1 MNNKV
6 QYIIDSFIDFEG
18 KEHKFVIAAVSTIL
32 PTKCKNSNFPFD
44 KELENNDLFYDVD
57 IYVEDYGMCDTYATV
72 VKEVSLG
79 YSICNPEDDFNE
91 EIGKLKAY
99 HRALCS
105 KDKLFVTK
113 AGMINS
119 PMVEG
124 LLKQEAEYLKSNPGS
139 RIKGYKEKELK
150 YNEQNKLRK
159 ELETLNDEQLVIMDF
174 LKNRADSNFFRV
186 FNLLF
191 KCKK

>member
-1 MNNKV
+1 MNNRV
-6 QYIIDSFIDFEG
+6 QYIVDSFTDFEG
-18 KEHKFVIAAVSTIL
+18 KEHKFVIAAVSTIF
-32 PTKCKNSNFPFD
+32 PTKYKNINSEPS
-44 KELENNDLFYDVD
+44 ELSDNTVYYDVN
-57 IYVEDYGMCDTYATV
+57 IYVEEYGHYDEYSTV

-79 YSICNPEDDFNE
+79 YAICNPEDNFDE

-99 HRALCS
+99 HRALKS

-113 AGMINS
+113 AGMINTL
-119 PMVEG
+119 MVEA

-150 YNEQNKLRK
+150 YNEKNKLRK